1 MESVASH
8 GTFLSILANCW
19 ALLARGVAQHA
30 IQTKAVGAKAS
41 EDVKPY
47 VEIKQTSM
55 YSHYPR
61 TSMVAFEH
69 ESVLQLIHDL
79 N

>member
-1 MESVASH
+1 MASRGVFH
-8 GTFLSILANCW
+8 SIQVNSWGLLANGDV
-19 ALLARGVAQHA
+19 LRA
-30 IQTKAVGAKAS
+30 IQIKAVGAKAS

-47 VEIKQTSM
+47 VEFKRTSM